1 MKTKACILSFLM
13 TFFVVS
19 SLSAADTFSY
29 NGIQYMKTPDY
40 GSNTVAVIQGTYSGD
55 IVVPNW
61 ATDQSDQSV
70 YEVVAVYQYAFYS
83 CTNLTTVTLGD
94 SIQYIYPNA
103 FAYSAQLTSVNFPS
117 KLVSIGNNAFSNCT
131 ALQSVSIPNS
141 MTSLG
146 SAVFSSCTSLDNI
159 TVGSLNPLYAS
170 NNGLLY
176 NKSVEN
182 LLQCPAGK
190 MGEIILPTSVQRIS
204 SEAFKGCSKITSVT
218 IPDGVELIP
227 NNAFLNC
234 TSLSTIS
241 LGDGLESIDS
251 YAFKNCSTLMF
262 VNLPDLVYAI
272 GDNAFENCTS
282 LDNVDF
288 SPALTTIGQKCFL
301 NCSNLN
307 SFSLPTLVSRIG
319 VEAFKGCSDLR
330 EVALSDSLKILGQYA
345 FIGCPN
351 LTSIHVSTLNNYF
364 SSKEGV
370 LYTKGLIDLVCC
382 PAGKTGAM
390 VIPETVRTLQG
401 KSFYECVALTS
412 VTIPAS
418 IDPIG
423 FGGYVFYGCTGLLSI
438 HAKREVPVDLFSA
451 TQTFGQVS
459 KSSCTLYVPVGS
471 LTTYSNAYQWKD
483 FFHIVEESTS
493 NLSETATSSMQVQVD
508 GSLLT
513 VSHLRIGQVIRVYN
527 SNGICLFTNTAHD
540 SSLNFQLP
548 TLGLYLVSDG
558 SQTLKVSGN

>member
-1 MKTKACILSFLM
+1 MNTKACILLFLM

-218 IPDGVELIP
+218 IP
-227 NNAFLNC
+227 
-234 TSLSTIS
+234 
-241 LGDGLESIDS
+241 
-251 YAFKNCSTLMF
+251 
-262 VNLPDLVYAI
+262 
-272 GDNAFENCTS
+272 
-282 LDNVDF
+282 
-288 SPALTTIGQKCFL
+288 
-301 NCSNLN
+301 
-307 SFSLPTLVSRIG
+307 
-319 VEAFKGCSDLR
+319 
-330 EVALSDSLKILGQYA
+330 
-345 FIGCPN
+345 
-351 LTSIHVSTLNNYF
+351 
-364 SSKEGV
+364 
-370 LYTKGLIDLVCC
+370 
-382 PAGKTGAM
+382 
-390 VIPETVRTLQG
+390 
-401 KSFYECVALTS
+401 
-412 VTIPAS
+412 AS

-493 NLSETATSSMQVQVD
+493 NLSETATSSMQVQVN

-527 SNGICLFTNTAHD
+527 SNGICLFTTTAHD